1 MSEQPPKKRQKSG
14 DSTETK
20 AAATSTTDERIEVAA
35 EAEEEEEETHGD
47 QLEQDIE
54 QEEKKADNLVIRD
67 LMGSVKPES
76 QKVNRR
82 DRMIEQTLALT
93 CRK

>member
-20 AAATSTTDERIEVAA
+20 AAATSTTTDERIEVAA
-35 EAEEEEEETHGD
+35 EAEEEEETHGD